1 MRIMAASLLIL
12 GMAQGAVLA
21 ATVPAQMIDGAV
33 PLSQVTDPPDRV
45 ATARVT
51 DADGKVIG
59 AVQKVELRD
68 GRPIRIDILLL
79 GSENTVMLDA
89 SSVRYDAGANVVATT
104 EGAGQLMARPQ
115 A

>member
-1 MRIMAASLLIL
+1 MRILIAAILILSMADGAAMAATAPVRTTT
-12 GMAQGAVLA
+12 G
-21 ATVPAQMIDGAV
+21 PV
-33 PLSQVTDPPDRV
+33 PLSQVADPPERV

-68 GRPIRIDILLL
+68 GRPIRLGIALL
-79 GSENTVMLDA
+79 GSETMVMLDA
-89 SSVRYDAGANVVATT
+89 SAVRYDAGTNVVATT
-104 EGAGQLMARPQ
+104 EGVSQLMARPL

>member
-1 MRIMAASLLIL
+1 MRIAAAAILVLGMTGGAVMAA
-12 GMAQGAVLA
+12 AVPPQA
-21 ATVPAQMIDGAV
+21 VNGSV

-68 GRPIRIDILLL
+68 GRPFRLDIALL

-89 SSVRYDAGANVVATT
+89 AAARYDAGANVVATT
-104 EGAGQLMARPQ
+104 ESVSQLMARPQ
-115 A
+115 T